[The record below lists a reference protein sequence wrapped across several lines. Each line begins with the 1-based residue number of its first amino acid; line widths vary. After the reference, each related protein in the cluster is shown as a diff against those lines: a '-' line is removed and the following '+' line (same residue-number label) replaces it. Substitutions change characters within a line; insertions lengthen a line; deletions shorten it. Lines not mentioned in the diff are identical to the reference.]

1 MMEGYLYYLAAW
13 LSWVYLVFLAGS
25 RLRSMKGLQA
35 AILLSI
41 IASPI
46 HFQAGDSRVFLGGIS
61 IFLYS
66 LIHIVRENGKEK
78 AYFIVCSFTM
88 SLLYCSISFFE
99 LFDPVVFIIKK
110 EWFLASVLALLVP
123 ILYGPLKW
131 RLLVAVIG
139 MVQGEILYALVLQKN
154 SLPFEAGGFAFLDT
168 MSLVAA
174 VTVSWS
180 VIERCSAWLGSSLK
194 PIEKGRKSS
203 R

>member
-1 MMEGYLYYLAAW
+1 MMEGYFFYMAAW
-13 LSWVYLVFLAGS
+13 LSWIYLLFLADG
-25 RLRSMKGLQA
+25 RLRSMRGLQA

-41 IASPI
+41 IASPL
-46 HFQAGDSRVFLGGIS
+46 HVQAGDSKLFMGGIS

-66 LIHIVRENGKEK
+66 LIHIVRANGKEK
-78 AYFIVCSFTM
+78 AYFIVCSFIL

-123 ILYGPLKW
+123 ILYRQLKW

-154 SLPFEAGGFAFLDT
+154 TLPFEAGGFAFLDT
-168 MSLVAA
+168 LSLVAA

-180 VIERCSAWLGSSLK
+180 AIERFSVWLGSSIK